1 MIFKLPAVII
11 RLVTLCALEWPLLF
25 VDNLDVLLKVT
36 LVVSLKWTY
45 VTHVCIALR
54 MVIELVVLQPYFG
67 SVAEVALYIF
77 HEKRHHFRHANHYPS
92 VL

>member
-11 RLVTLCALEWPLLF
+11 RLVTLGALEWPLFF

-67 SVAEVALYIF
+67 GVAEVALDSMKEDIT
-77 HEKRHHFRHANHYPS
+77 
-92 VL
+92 